1 MDVKINSYKWAWS
14 IKVNTRE
21 AIVSQEKSVIF
32 VILSLYHFSGDPKLF
47 TMCQSKT
54 IILQTHK
61 FGVFYKKKK
70 SQYHMYYQVCD
81 RIETFNAFNAST
93 FDTSISLLSCT
104 IKLHSITKL
113 GDSLSL
119 ISFHVSIISKQQLNL
134 TKNLRIVSFK
144 TPLDL

>member
-1 MDVKINSYKWAWS
+1 MDVKIDSYKWAWS
-14 IKVNTRE
+14 IKVTTRE
-21 AIVSQEKSVIF
+21 AIVSQEKPVIF
-32 VILSLYHFSGDPKLF
+32 VILSLSHFSGDPKLF
-47 TMCQSKT
+47 TMCQ
-54 IILQTHK
+54 
-61 FGVFYKKKK
+61 FKKIYIKPTSLVLFIRKEK

-81 RIETFNAFNAST
+81 RIETYIAFNAST
-93 FDTSISLLSCT
+93 FDTSISLSSCT